1 MDGGSWLY
9 FFLFFHLRPTSFMM
23 KRGWDRQERG
33 SFWGEFRASEKI
45 ISRRHRSTVAKP
57 SFCDLSLVGLIKVG
71 RSAGR

>member
-1 MDGGSWLY
+1 
-9 FFLFFHLRPTSFMM
+9 MM
-23 KRGWDRQERG
+23 RASGEV

-45 ISRRHRSTVAKP
+45 ISRGHRSTVAKP